1 MAMPTQTE
9 EAKVTILDVRMA
21 VAVLIC
27 FLVSTLLSKAGFTF
41 SLGEKNIEI
50 IQKMTACISC
60 LLCCQDNTKISWKA
74 GVNRVIITFI
84 GGAVGIVVILLDNV
98 IGNEWLMGIMV
109 ALGIIATLFLCK
121 AAKVPYINARIGGV
135 TFILV
140 TCTLQ
145 SAARIYYGCFRL
157 LSTIFGVVVVML
169 VTWVFSLFTKD
180 TAKQTVV
187 SGRNSYES
195 KRN

>member
-9 EAKVTILDVRMA
+9 EAKVTILDIRIGL
-21 VAVLIC
+21 AVLIC
-27 FLVSTLLSKAGFTF
+27 FAVSTIMSNAGFTF
-41 SLGEKNIEI
+41 ALGDKNLEI
-50 IQKMTACISC
+50 IQKMTACIAC

-74 GVNRVIITFI
+74 GVNRVIITLI
-84 GGAVGIVVILLDNV
+84 GGVVGIVVILLDNAV
-98 IGNEWLMGIMV
+98 GKDWFMGIMV

-145 SAARIYYGCFRL
+145 SSARIYYGCFRL

-169 VTWVFSLFTKD
+169 VTWVFSLAAKETRMQ
-180 TAKQTVV
+180 TA
-187 SGRNSYES
+187 
-195 KRN
+195 